1 MTLDYRSHEG
11 ESKSAF
17 SKDLEPLMVCVM
29 AEFFA
34 ECGAHVRIV
43 KMAGVAERTRG

>member
-17 SKDLEPLMVCVM
+17 SRDLEPLMVCVM
-29 AEFFA
+29 EEFFA
-34 ECGAHVRIV
+34 ECAAHVRIV

>member
-17 SKDLEPLMVCVM
+17 SRDLEPLMVCVM

-34 ECGAHVRIV
+34 ECAAHVRIV